1 MTLAGFTVL
10 FITVRC
16 MVWPLVLGNRIWIL
30 RDHGGWGALL
40 AALMMCLTYL
50 QFVWGYRIIRKL
62 RRHMAK
68 TN

>member
-1 MTLAGFTVL
+1 
-10 FITVRC
+10 